1 LQLITSIFKKS
12 DEDEVIQPL
21 VFFGSLAIDVM
32 SFGNQLK
39 EKKIPQKRVLVTSS
53 NLSLPCL

>member
-39 EKKIPQKRVLVTSS
+39 QKKIPQKRVW
-53 NLSLPCL
+53 